1 MTGTSEMLDM
11 LDVEGVE
18 ERYIMIQKKDIK
30 IN

>member
-11 LDVEGVE
+11 LDVEDVE